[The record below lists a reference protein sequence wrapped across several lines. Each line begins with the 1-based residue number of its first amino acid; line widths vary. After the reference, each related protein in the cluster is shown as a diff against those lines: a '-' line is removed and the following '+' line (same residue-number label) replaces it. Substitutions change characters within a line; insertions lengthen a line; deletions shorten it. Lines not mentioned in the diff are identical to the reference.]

1 MSDRTVSMAEV
12 NKKLTRGADLKDD
25 ALLMMEPYNNW
36 EEKIMPAP
44 YAIAIL
50 GQLIVIS
57 SMSDFPLTAPKD
69 GFKYVQW
76 PDSFRASLA
85 QVSGEGYKA
94 FNLAHNA
101 MDEIKNATNMVPNFM
116 KDAVS
121 ILIQGSDFDV
131 KETLPVV
138 LENIEGI
145 AIVCKERS
153 EGVAKKFEHVMN
165 IILELQQSCVQT
177 KSVSEKE
184 LKRLRLQITQQKQK
198 QEQLED
204 NNKRFKEQY
213 DKVNA
218 NLEKYT
224 KEYDKAMKEV
234 PSGGDLLL
242 YNFVDACT
250 NVISGVTSIL
260 TFGMGGS
267 SQQTEGSSS
276 SKNKQDE
283 KHQQPKTES
292 YTTFEDHALYDIGA
306 RLSKP
311 VDDLSL
317 FFDGNN
323 KLKKILI
330 NGHLEKTLNAQMFC
344 LESILDDAKSQHS
357 SNPLRQDILN
367 VCKEAI
373 KCYKDIEN
381 GEYVDTSKLKEKVAV
396 VSAQAMRINTQ
407 CSTAVNRDLLQNDPP
422 LKRSKYKS
430 NAGMSTAQQAI
441 KNAHFKIDAASQ
453 RLAEVEKNFAAAQ
466 DNMLKN
472 SEELTKALNKITE
485 FNAAEATT
493 KDVIEV
499 LRNGINQLGKLQEQ
513 WSQLSQFFDQI
524 ANLIKTNL
532 KTNLNTFIQ
541 YTDKGRNTRL
551 EGYTVSQG
559 MRNIIY
565 KTTFEAVKYS
575 YLVNHLSSGY
585 FQVSDKYLMNSVSSL
600 GNLLSIESPN
610 EIQRAQLELTNNCE
624 NTVQEIKMLIQGHA
638 KEFKRRISNRMD
650 AIKTEYDAV
659 LPPISN
665 EDRNE
670 VQTMIKQGISQA
682 PKREVAKGVELD
694 MDDYC

>member
-1 MSDRTVSMAEV
+1 
-12 NKKLTRGADLKDD
+12 
-25 ALLMMEPYNNW
+25 
-36 EEKIMPAP
+36 
-44 YAIAIL
+44 
-50 GQLIVIS
+50 
-57 SMSDFPLTAPKD
+57 
-69 GFKYVQW
+69 
-76 PDSFRASLA
+76 
-85 QVSGEGYKA
+85 
-94 FNLAHNA
+94 
-101 MDEIKNATNMVPNFM
+101 
-116 KDAVS
+116 
-121 ILIQGSDFDV
+121 
-131 KETLPVV
+131 
-138 LENIEGI
+138 
-145 AIVCKERS
+145 
-153 EGVAKKFEHVMN
+153 
-165 IILELQQSCVQT
+165 
-177 KSVSEKE
+177 
-184 LKRLRLQITQQKQK
+184 
-198 QEQLED
+198 
-204 NNKRFKEQY
+204 
-213 DKVNA
+213 
-218 NLEKYT
+218 
-224 KEYDKAMKEV
+224 
-234 PSGGDLLL
+234 
-242 YNFVDACT
+242 
-250 NVISGVTSIL
+250 
-260 TFGMGGS
+260 
-267 SQQTEGSSS
+267 
-276 SKNKQDE
+276 
-283 KHQQPKTES
+283 
-292 YTTFEDHALYDIGA
+292 
-306 RLSKP
+306 
-311 VDDLSL
+311 
-317 FFDGNN
+317 
-323 KLKKILI
+323 
-330 NGHLEKTLNAQMFC
+330 
-344 LESILDDAKSQHS
+344 
-357 SNPLRQDILN
+357 
-367 VCKEAI
+367 
-373 KCYKDIEN
+373 
-381 GEYVDTSKLKEKVAV
+381 
-396 VSAQAMRINTQ
+396 
-407 CSTAVNRDLLQNDPP
+407 
-422 LKRSKYKS
+422 
-430 NAGMSTAQQAI
+430 MSTAQQAI

-541 YTDKGRNTRL
+541 YTDKGRNARL

-559 MRNIIY
+559 MRDIIY

>member
-12 NKKLTRGADLKDD
+12 NKKLTRGADLKGD

-138 LENIEGI
+138 LENIESI

-184 LKRLRLQITQQKQK
+184 LKRLQLEITQQKQK
-198 QEQLED
+198 QEQLEE
-204 NNKRFKEQY
+204 NKKRYKEQY
-213 DKVNA
+213 DRVNV

-224 KEYDKAMKEV
+224 KEYEKAMKEV

-250 NVISGVTSIL
+250 NVISGVTSVF
-260 TFGMGGS
+260 TFGKGGS
-267 SQQTEGSSS
+267 SQQPEASSS
-276 SKNKQDE
+276 SKKQKD
-283 KHQQPKTES
+283 KRQQPSAKS
-292 YTTFEDHALYDIGA
+292 YPTFEDHTLYDIGA
-306 RLSKP
+306 RLNKP
-311 VDDLSL
+311 VEDLSL
-317 FFDGNN
+317 FFNDNN
-323 KLKKILI
+323 ELQKIFV
-330 NGHLEKTLNAQMFC
+330 NSHLENILKTQMFC
-344 LESILDDAKSQHS
+344 LESILNDAKSQHS
-357 SNPLRQDILN
+357 SNPLRQDICN
-367 VCKEAI
+367 VCKMASE
-373 KCYKDIEN
+373 CYKDIED
-381 GEYVDTSKLKEKVAV
+381 GDIVDTSKLKKKVTA
-396 VSAQAMRINTQ
+396 VSAEAMRINTQ
-407 CSTAVNRDLLQNDPP
+407 CSTAVNRDFLESDPP

-430 NAGMSTAQQAI
+430 KNGMSTAQQAI

-493 KDVIEV
+493 KDVLEV
-499 LRNGINQLGKLQEQ
+499 LKNGIKQLGLLQEK
-513 WSQLSQFFDQI
+513 WSELSQFFDQI

-532 KTNLNTFIQ
+532 KTNMNTFIQ
-541 YTDKGRNTRL
+541 YTDKARNARL

-559 MRNIIY
+559 MRDIIY

-585 FQVSDKYLMNSVSSL
+585 FQVSNKYLMNSVSSL

-624 NTVQEIKMLIQGHA
+624 NTVQEIKMLIQSHA

-670 VQTMIKQGISQA
+670 VQNMIKQGISQA
-682 PKREVAKGVELD
+682 PKREVAKGLELD
-694 MDDYC
+694 VDDYC